1 LSGADIARMTHPVGM
16 LRRLLV
22 LLTAFALAPA
32 ALAQDFPERGTA
44 PIVDA
49 ANIIDEA
56 TEAQLTQQ
64 LDAFEER
71 NQRQFVIVTLPDLQG
86 YEIADYGYRLGREWG
101 IGDSERDDGV
111 LLIVAPNERQ
121 MRIEVGYGLEGIL
134 PDGLAFEYIEEM
146 KDFFRDGQF
155 SAGIA
160 LGAER
165 ILTQLQLPPEEAAA
179 IAQQA
184 AQERERTGEGGFP
197 IGALIWLGFI
207 LFFFVLPMFGRR
219 GKRRYRGSGAG
230 NFARDIILWEVGKAV
245 IGGLSDHD
253 GGGFGGGL
261 GGGGG
266 GFGGFSG
273 GGGSFGGGG
282 ASGGW

>member
-1 LSGADIARMTHPVGM
+1 M
-16 LRRLLV
+16 
-22 LLTAFALAPA
+22 
-32 ALAQDFPERGTA
+32 
-44 PIVDA
+44 
-49 ANIIDEA
+49 
-56 TEAQLTQQ
+56 
-64 LDAFEER
+64 
-71 NQRQFVIVTLPDLQG
+71 IVTLPDLQG

-165 ILTQLQLPPEEAAA
+165 ILTQLQLPPEEATA

-184 AQERERTGEGGFP
+184 TQERERTGEGGYP

-219 GKRRYRGSGAG
+219 GKRRSHDAG
-230 NFARDIILWEVGKAV
+230 KKPMFRR
-245 IGGLSDHD
+245 LSDELQARTSRKPGD
-253 GGGFGGGL
+253 GKDDSDSFKKKENGGDGSSDASVHGSSKTPADRAL
-261 GGGGG
+261 GSVE
-266 GFGGFSG
+266 FTEDRESLN
-273 GGGSFGGGG
+273 SS
-282 ASGGW
+282 APTLS